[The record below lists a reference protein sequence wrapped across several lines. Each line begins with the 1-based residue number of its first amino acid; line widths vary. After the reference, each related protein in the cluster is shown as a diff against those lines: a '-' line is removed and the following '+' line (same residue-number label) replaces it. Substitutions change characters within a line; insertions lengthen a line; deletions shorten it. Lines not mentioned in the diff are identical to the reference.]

1 MGIICP
7 NCQTEN
13 FENSKFCLECG
24 TALANLAGNDT
35 TVLEVPAFFELV
47 HMTTGVSY
55 GLKDNKISFGR
66 NMTSDVVLD
75 TDRFTSREHAKITK
89 EGDDYIV
96 TDLGSTNGT
105 YLNGR
110 KLIEPVKLNRGDII
124 RIGSNEFICNFN

>member
-1 MGIICP
+1 MGILCP
-7 NCQTEN
+7 GCQTEN
-13 FENSKFCLECG
+13 LENSKFCLECG
-24 TALANLAGNDT
+24 TSLVNLSGSE
-35 TVLEVPAFFELV
+35 TVVEVPAFFELV

-55 GLKDNKISFGR
+55 QLKDNKISFGR
-66 NMTSDVVLD
+66 NMTSDVILD

-89 EGDDYIV
+89 EDNDYIV

-110 KLIEPVKLNRGDII
+110 KLVEPVKLNRGDII